1 MIWSALVSSLTQS
14 RRSTGLQKPEVWEK
28 DFVSTHVKM
37 KGFTEMMSKQA
48 YVKSCQKFRGYG
60 YTFFQAKQSHL
71 GKKEAKTIFLGKHAV
86 LPDTLLAPADL
97 TSARL

>member
-1 MIWSALVSSLTQS
+1 M
-14 RRSTGLQKPEVWEK
+14 WEK
-28 DFVSTHVKM
+28 DFVSTHEKM

-71 GKKEAKTIFLGKHAV
+71 PKKEAKTIFLGKHAV
-86 LPDTLLAPADL
+86 LPDTLLAHDDL